1 MGFGD
6 ILSTFVMG
14 FGGHFVHFCNRLSPI
29 GMYKYVRKE
38 IVWGQ
43 CDDAC
48 KCECFLGKGVE

>member
-14 FGGHFVHFCNRLSPI
+14 FGGHFVHFCNGIIPI

-38 IVWGQ
+38 IERME
-43 CDDAC
+43 
-48 KCECFLGKGVE
+48 CE